1 MNRTQKGAWFTLGV
15 SILILAFGAVVL
27 RSMFAPG
34 GRTAGVGLVRVWI
47 WLILVFLAGGAALVH
62 WKRRPSEV
70 DHDERDQSIK
80 KNAVLVSFVSL
91 WVLLIA
97 ASIIP
102 SFVAGDEGSI
112 PVCLLPIINMGVF
125 LLVML
130 VYSVSVLAQY
140 KWGIKEKNHE

>member
-1 MNRTQKGAWFTLGV
+1 MNRTQKGARFTLGI
-15 SILILAFGAVVL
+15 SILIFAFGAIVL

-34 GRTAGVGLVRVWI
+34 GGAAGVGLVRVWI
-47 WLILVFLAGGAALVH
+47 WLILVFMAGGVAVVH

-70 DHDERDQSIK
+70 DHDERDQSIR

-91 WVLLIA
+91 WLLLIA

-102 SFVAGDEGSI
+102 SFVAGDTGSI

-130 VYSVSVLAQY
+130 VHSVSVLAQY
-140 KWGIKEKNHE
+140 EWTTKENNHE